1 MAEVDRTT
9 AEAGISTRQRAWGE
23 VSYARYPQK
32 KRNES
37 KMHAERLFFCSTV
50 VSLSR
55 AMGTPIENTPH
66 IGPTLASHLKAIGI
80 DTLEGLV
87 EVGDADAYT
96 RLVARFPEDGNAQ
109 TRLELAGAV
118 RSMRWSTLPM
128 ALRKELAADS
138 LAKRRKPL

>member
-1 MAEVDRTT
+1 MAEVDR
-9 AEAGISTRQRAWGE
+9 ARADEGISPCKRARRR

-32 KRNES
+32 RRNDAKKRV
-37 KMHAERLFFCSTV
+37 ERLFFCAAV
-50 VSLSR
+50 VSLWS

-66 IGPTLASHLKAIGI
+66 IGPTLASHLKAVGI

-87 EVGDADAYT
+87 DVGDADAYT
-96 RLVARFPEDGNAQ
+96 RLTERFPEDGNAQ